1 MIIRKYRTFCY
12 NRMDDYPQKIYK
24 YAYDTEEEAKEAAK
38 EIPKINEFC
47 GHIGVDMSEFDTD
60 TFKTTNIEIC
70 DYNPWYV
77 DSLHYYWGGEMA
89 QQAEFTYP
97 AFKRDWLRAWEY
109 VSNPKHKM

>member
-24 YAYDTEEEAKEAAK
+24 NAYDTEREAKEAAK
-38 EIPKINEFC
+38 KIPKDNEFC
-47 GHIGVDMSEFDTD
+47 SHIGIDIGEFDTN

-77 DSLHYYWGGEMA
+77 NMLNYYWGREMA
-89 QQAEFTYP
+89 QKAELINPEFR
-97 AFKRDWLRAWEY
+97 RDWLRAWEY
-109 VSNPKHKM
+109 VSDPKHKI